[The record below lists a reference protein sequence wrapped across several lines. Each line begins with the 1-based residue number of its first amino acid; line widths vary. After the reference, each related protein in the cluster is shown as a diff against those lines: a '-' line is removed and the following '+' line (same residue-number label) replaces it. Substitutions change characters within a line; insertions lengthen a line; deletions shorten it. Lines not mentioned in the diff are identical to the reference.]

1 MERPFRREVRNDA
14 DQRAPRTPAS
24 SAWSMMTL
32 SGLRSAGTA
41 HLASV
46 TVFTLAVA
54 GTTGLL
60 VADPMAGPATAVA
73 PDGVLPEGAWVDEFD
88 AGTLDP
94 RWSIH
99 NEAAEQW
106 ALDEDAGALVL
117 TSQPGDTYQGD
128 NTARN
133 IILLDVPAGDFT
145 LVTSV
150 EAQVAADFQGAGL
163 IAWQDPDNYVRA
175 GLSHVGFADGGP
187 VVIENGVETGAVYSS
202 TFTARPGSTGE
213 TLRLQRVG
221 DVITTSYWADGGWV
235 QAAQATVTFDTI
247 QVGLYALAAGGAPP
261 HQAVFDF
268 VGLVAAPGQ
277 DVVPDGTF
285 TLNGPGDLRYL
296 TVADD
301 GSLGLRAE
309 RPSTTVSLTAQAAAD
324 GALTLRTAA
333 DDRPVR
339 IVDGRLTLGEPGS
352 PADLLRLTDAGG
364 GRLYLRTGDSTGD
377 AGYVG
382 VVDGALVVGD
392 RADAVRLTLAVV
404 SVQDASLTIDGNAT
418 SIEMSPDLYGLFYE
432 DINYAADGGLYAELV
447 RNRSFEF
454 AATDNSSFTGMTA
467 WETVTRSGATGT
479 ATVVD
484 DGGRLN
490 DSNRAYLQ
498 VEASGPGVGVRN
510 AGYNTGLALT
520 EGQAYDFTV
529 WARSAQAQSLAVQVE
544 SADGAT
550 VHASGTVD
558 VDGSDEWKQYAVTLT
573 AASTTTA
580 GRLTVLAGAAGSLAL
595 DMVSLFPQDTW
606 DGPVNGQY
614 GLRADIAEMIAAMEP
629 SFLRFPGGCV
639 TNVGTFDTYADSGYT
654 DRRRTYQWKETIGPV
669 EQRATNWNFWGYNQ
683 SYGIGY
689 YEYFLFA
696 EDLGATALP
705 VLSVGA
711 NGCGSTIPEMTDDQ
725 RIERWVADTVDL
737 IEFANGDVS
746 TEWGAVRAA
755 LGHPEPFGLRYIGL
769 GNEENTPT
777 FEANFPRFRDA
788 VEAAYPDITV
798 VSNSGPDDTGARF
811 EALWEFNRQQ
821 GVAMVDEHYYN
832 DPSWFLANTGRYD
845 DYDRDGPHVFLGEYA
860 SRGNTFWNAL
870 VEAAYMTGLE
880 RNSDLVETASYAPLL
895 ATEDYVE
902 WTPDASWF
910 DNGEVWGSPSY
921 YVQKLFSTQR
931 GQQVVP
937 STAQG
942 GEVVAPD
949 ISGGVFLSTW
959 STSAAYDNLRVTSNE
974 TGEVLFADD
983 FADAGQWAP
992 QQGSWSVADG
1002 QYVQSSTSVND
1013 ARSIVTDAYTRGW
1026 TDYTLELDAQ
1036 KLAGNEGFLI
1046 GFGATA
1052 PNSFYWW
1059 NLGGWNNTRSA
1070 LQKADNSS
1078 AGEVMAIEGHTI
1090 ETGRTYR
1097 VKVEVSGRTIRLYL
1111 DGVLQMEYQD
1121 PVPASSLNQVVTR
1134 DTASGDLIAKLVNTS
1149 EHSLRTAVEISDVVV
1164 GSTGTAIE
1172 MTGALGQ
1179 TNTKSDQ
1186 TAVVPVERTVTGL
1199 SNSFGYDLPPYSITF
1214 LRIPTSPEIPDTVA
1228 PEVTLVLDPAE
1239 PSGANGWYTGPVT
1252 VTASATD
1259 DSGLEPTVEVDVGA
1273 GWVAYTGPVV
1283 LDQDGTVDV
1292 AARATDAAGNVS
1304 EPAVAPVRIDA
1315 TAPTSSAVVDPAART
1330 VTLSGDD
1337 ATSGVARIEY
1347 RTDGGPWQEYAEPV
1361 VVGGQAAVVEHRAV
1375 DVAGNVGQVGTAE
1388 VPPAAGLVATSVH
1401 AVAVSGAVRAGQRT
1415 LVVATVLPDLRGRGG
1430 GGLIGLLRNPPSG
1443 TLQVLAVGSAP
1454 VRLGLVA
1461 AVVDT
1466 TGLEVGR
1473 QDLT

>member
-1 MERPFRREVRNDA
+1 MLVALPSIVRDA
-14 DQRAPRTPAS
+14 SCTETTARVSRTASARSPTTRAPSTTPTYPAS
-24 SAWSMMTL
+24 PVESPVRRYRRPPPASV
-32 SGLRSAGTA
+32 SRSRSAGEPGSP
-41 HLASV
+41 SV
-46 TVFTLAVA
+46 RRPSTIRTGRSSAAVRRVSAPSAAAWAVSETVVDGRSARRPSEPSSATVRYRRSPGPFRVNVPS
-54 GTTGLL
+54 GTTSWPG
-60 VADPMAGPATAVA
+60 AATS
-73 PDGVLPEGAWVDEFD
+73 PTKSKTAWC
-88 AGTLDP
+88 
-94 RWSIH
+94 
-99 NEAAEQW
+99 
-106 ALDEDAGALVL
+106 
-117 TSQPGDTYQGD
+117 
-128 NTARN
+128 
-133 IILLDVPAGDFT
+133 
-145 LVTSV
+145 
-150 EAQVAADFQGAGL
+150 
-163 IAWQDPDNYVRA
+163 
-175 GLSHVGFADGGP
+175 
-187 VVIENGVETGAVYSS
+187 
-202 TFTARPGSTGE
+202 
-213 TLRLQRVG
+213 
-221 DVITTSYWADGGWV
+221 
-235 QAAQATVTFDTI
+235 
-247 QVGLYALAAGGAPP
+247 GGAPP

-558 VDGSDEWKQYAVTLT
+558 VNGSDEWKQYAVTLT

-639 TNVGTFDTYADSGYT
+639 TNVGTFDTYADS
-654 DRRRTYQWKETIGPV
+654 
-669 EQRATNWNFWGYNQ
+669 
-683 SYGIGY
+683 
-689 YEYFLFA
+689 
-696 EDLGATALP
+696 
-705 VLSVGA
+705 
-711 NGCGSTIPEMTDDQ
+711 
-725 RIERWVADTVDL
+725 
-737 IEFANGDVS
+737 
-746 TEWGAVRAA
+746 
-755 LGHPEPFGLRYIGL
+755 
-769 GNEENTPT
+769 
-777 FEANFPRFRDA
+777 
-788 VEAAYPDITV
+788 AYPHLTV
-798 VSNSGPDDTGARF
+798 VSNSGPDDSGARF

-832 DPSWFLANTGRYD
+832 DPPWFLANTGRYD

-880 RNSDLVETASYAPLL
+880 RNSDLVEMASYAPLL
-895 ATEDYVE
+895 ANEDYVQ
-902 WTPDASWF
+902 WTPDAIWF
-910 DNGEVWGSPSY
+910 DNDEVWGSPSY

-1036 KLAGNEGFLI
+1036 KIAGHAGFLI
-1046 GFGATA
+1046 RFGATA

-1149 EHSLRTAVEISDVVV
+1149 EHTLRTAVEISDVVV

-1179 TNTKSDQ
+1179 TNTKSDP

-1337 ATSGVARIEY
+1337 ATSGIARIEY

-1361 VVGGQAAVVEHRAV
+1361 VVGGQAAVGEHRAV
-1375 DVAGNVGQVGTAE
+1375 DGAGNVG
-1388 VPPAAGLVATSVH
+1388 PVA
-1401 AVAVSGAVRAGQRT
+1401 RT
-1415 LVVATVLPDLRGRGG
+1415 H
-1430 GGLIGLLRNPPSG
+1430 
-1443 TLQVLAVGSAP
+1443 
-1454 VRLGLVA
+1454 
-1461 AVVDT
+1461 
-1466 TGLEVGR
+1466 
-1473 QDLT
+1473 

>member
-1 MERPFRREVRNDA
+1 M
-14 DQRAPRTPAS
+14 
-24 SAWSMMTL
+24 
-32 SGLRSAGTA
+32 
-41 HLASV
+41 
-46 TVFTLAVA
+46 TVFTLSVA
-54 GTTGLL
+54 GAAGVL
-60 VADPMAGPATAVA
+60 VAGPGAAPAEAAA
-73 PDGVLPEGAWVDEFD
+73 PDGVLPDGAWVDEFD

-106 ALDEDAGALVL
+106 HLDDATGALVL
-117 TSQPGDTYQGD
+117 TSQAGDTYQGD
-128 NTARN
+128 NSARN
-133 IILLDVPAGDFT
+133 VFLLDVPVGDFT
-145 LVTSV
+145 VVTSV
-150 EAQVAADFQGAGL
+150 EAPVSADFQGAGL

-175 GLSHVGFADGGP
+175 GVTHVSFADGGP

-221 DVITTSYWADGGWV
+221 DLITTSYWADGAWV
-235 QAAQATVTFDTI
+235 QAAAAAVTFDTI

-261 HQAVFDF
+261 HQAVFDY

-285 TLNGPGDLRYL
+285 TLNGSGDLRYL

-309 RPSTTVSLTAQAAAD
+309 RPSTTVALTAQAAAD

-339 IVDGRLTLGEPGS
+339 VVDGRLTLGEPGS

-364 GRLYLRTGDSTGD
+364 GRLYLRTGDSTVD
-377 AGYVG
+377 AGYLG
-382 VVDGALVVGD
+382 VVDGTLVVGVL
-392 RADAVRLTLAVV
+392 ADAVRLTLAVV
-404 SVQDASLTIDGNAT
+404 SEQQASVTIDGDAT

-454 AATDNSSFTGMTA
+454 AATDNASFTGMTA

-479 ATVVD
+479 ATVVED
-484 DGGRLN
+484 DGRLN

-498 VEASGPGVGVRN
+498 VQASGPGVGVRN
-510 AGYNTGLALT
+510 AGYSTGLAVT
-520 EGQAYDFTV
+520 EGAAYDFTV
-529 WARSAQAQSLAVQVE
+529 WARSAQAQTLAVQVE

-550 VHASGTVD
+550 VHAAGTVD
-558 VDGSDEWKQYAVTLT
+558 VDGSDEWKQYAVTL
-573 AASTTTA
+573 AATSTTTA
-580 GRLTVLAGAAGSLAL
+580 GRLAVLSGAAGSLAL
-595 DMVSLFPQDTW
+595 DMVSLFPADTW

-669 EQRATNWNFWGYNQ
+669 EQRPTNWNFWGYNQ

-711 NGCGSTIPEMTDDQ
+711 NGCGSTIPEMTDDE

-746 TEWGAVRAA
+746 TEWGAVRAG
-755 LGHPEPFGLRYIGL
+755 LGHPEPFGMRYIGL
-769 GNEENTPT
+769 GNEENTTT

-811 EALWEFNRQQ
+811 DALWEFNREQ

-880 RNSDLVETASYAPLL
+880 RNSDLVELASYAPLL
-895 ATEDYVE
+895 ANEDYLQ
-902 WTPDASWF
+902 WSPDALWF
-910 DNGEVWGSPSY
+910 DNDEVWGSPSY

-959 STSAAYDNLRVTSNE
+959 STSAAYDNLTVTSNA
-974 TGEVLFADD
+974 TGEVLFADSFD
-983 FADAGQWAP
+983 DAGQWSP
-992 QQGSWSVADG
+992 QQGSWAVADG
-1002 QYVQSSTSVND
+1002 QYVQSSTSVTD
-1013 ARSIVTDAYTRGW
+1013 ARSIVADAYTRGW
-1026 TDYTLELDAQ
+1026 TDYTLELDAR
-1036 KLAGNEGFLI
+1036 KVAGSEGFLI

-1059 NLGGWNNTRSA
+1059 NLGGWNNTRSV

-1078 AGEVMAIEGHTI
+1078 AGEVAAIEGHTI

-1097 VKVEVSGRTIRLYL
+1097 VTVEVSGRTVRLSL
-1111 DGVLQMEYQD
+1111 DGVLQMEYTD
-1121 PVPASSLNQVVTR
+1121 PVPTSALHQVVTR
-1134 DTASGDLIAKLVNTS
+1134 DTASGDLVAKLVNTS
-1149 EHSLRTAVEISDVVV
+1149 EHTLRTAIEISDVVV

-1172 MTGALGQ
+1172 MTGAPGQ
-1179 TNTKSDQ
+1179 TNTKSDP

-1214 LRIPTSPEIPDTVA
+1214 LRIRTSPVVPDTVA
-1228 PEVTLVLDPAE
+1228 PEVSLALDPAE

-1252 VTASATD
+1252 ATASATD
-1259 DSGLEPTVEVDVGA
+1259 DSGLAPTVEVDVGT

-1283 LDQDGTVDV
+1283 LDQDGNVDV

-1304 EPAVAPVRIDA
+1304 EPVVAPVRIDA
-1315 TAPTSSAVVDPAART
+1315 TPPTSTATVDEVART
-1330 VTLSGDD
+1330 VTLTGQDE
-1337 ATSGVARIEY
+1337 TSGLDRLEY
-1347 RTDGGPWQEYAEPV
+1347 RVDGGAWAVATGPV
-1361 VVGGQAAVVEHRAV
+1361 TVGAQATVVEHRGV
-1375 DVAGNVGQVGTAE
+1375 DVAGNVGQVGTVQ
-1388 VPPAAGLVATSVH
+1388 VPPDADLVGTRVLG
-1401 AVAVSGAVRAGQRT
+1401 VAIPGAVRVGSPA
-1415 LVVATVLPDLRGRGG
+1415 LVVATVRPVSPRPSGAAVR
-1430 GGLIGLLRNPPSG
+1430 PSG
-1443 TLQVLAVGSAP
+1443 TVEVVAGGAVIGSATIRYG
-1454 VRLGLVA
+1454 VALV
-1461 AVVDT
+1461 VVDT
-1466 TGLEVGR
+1466 SALPVGR
-1473 QDLT
+1473 QSLVLAYSGDDRYAASSGAVSLTVLRARR